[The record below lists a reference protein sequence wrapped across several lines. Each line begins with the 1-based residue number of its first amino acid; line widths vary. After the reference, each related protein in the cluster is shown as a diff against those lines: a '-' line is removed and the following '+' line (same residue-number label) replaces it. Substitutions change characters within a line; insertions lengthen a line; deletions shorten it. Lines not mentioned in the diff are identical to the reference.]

1 MATES
6 LEDIDEIVH
15 EPSREFVEST
25 NVWQFMQAHD
35 IDDYE
40 QLIERTTTEVDGV
53 EASGVDW
60 FWDEIVD
67 YLDIDFY
74 EDYDTVRDD
83 SGAQRAPDAASGE
96 TVREGGPQF
105 TDWYPGGEINIAHNV
120 VDRHAASDSETRN
133 KVACIWEG
141 EDGDIREVTYHELE
155 RQSNK
160 VANALE
166 ARGIETGDTVGL
178 YMPMVPEVVSIL
190 YGCFKVGAIAVPIF
204 SGFGVD
210 ATATRIEDPECSV
223 LFTGDGFLRRGDP
236 VTLKETADEAIEQA
250 DTDVESVIVYDRLG
264 LASEARSASD
274 ERAGSETTREHEG
287 RDIPWTDGRD
297 EDWAT
302 AVEPQADDYK
312 TKSLPADQESMLLY
326 SSGTTGKPKGI
337 VHTHAGVQVQ
347 CAKEL
352 YFGFDLK
359 PADRFFWV
367 SDIGWMMGPWTLIGN
382 HTFGNTMFMYEGAPD
397 YPDPDRFWEMI
408 DRHALTQ
415 FGISPTAI
423 RALRKQGSRQTEP
436 DEPSEI
442 EDFGDDEWIEGHDLS
457 SLRLLGSTGE
467 PWDPESWLWFYENV
481 GGGDTPIINIS
492 GGTEICGCFLMP
504 MPINSLKPCTL
515 GGPGLGM
522 DIDVVNSEGESI
534 VDTNERGYL
543 VARDSCPS
551 MSKSLWSGDE
561 RYLEEY
567 WSTWEDLWDHGDW
580 AQRDADGFWFLH
592 GRADD
597 ALNVAGRKVGPAEV
611 EGAAMEHDDINQAA
625 AVGVP
630 DDTTGTAVVLYVV
643 VEEGVEET
651 DALREEVTE
660 EIGAELGKPFR
671 PREVL
676 FVDEFPKTQSGK
688 IIRRAVQATHTGEDL
703 GDMSSIENP
712 GALDE
717 IANAR

>member
-1 MATES
+1 MTGDTA
-6 LEDIDEIVH
+6 LEDVDEIVH
-15 EPSREFVEST
+15 EPSDEFVEST
-25 NVWQFMQAHD
+25 NVYEFMQEYG
-35 IDDYE
+35 IDGYDE
-40 QLIERTTTEVDGV
+40 LIERTTTDLEGVD
-53 EASGVDW
+53 ASGVDW

-67 YLDIDFY
+67 YLDIEFY
-74 EDYDTVRDD
+74 EEYDEVRDD
-83 SGAQRAPDAASGE
+83 SE
-96 TVREGGPQF
+96 GPQF
-105 TDWYPGGEINIAHNV
+105 TDWYPGGELNLAHNV
-120 VDRHAASDSETRN
+120 LDRHAAVDEQRRN
-133 KVACIWEG
+133 KVATIWES
-141 EDGDIREVTYHELE
+141 EDGDVREVTYHELH

-166 ARGIETGDTVGL
+166 ERGIGTGDTVGL

-210 ATATRIEDPECSV
+210 AAATRIEDSECSV

-236 VTLKETADEAIEQA
+236 VFLKSSADEAIEQA
-250 DTDVESVIVYDRLG
+250 GHVEHTIVFDRLG
-264 LASEARSASD
+264 SSD
-274 ERAGSETTREHEG
+274 KRNEHE
-287 RDIPWTDGRD
+287 IPWTDDRD
-297 EDWAT
+297 EWWGE
-302 AVEPQADDYK
+302 AVESADDDYE
-312 TKSLPADQESMLLY
+312 TKAVDSSQESMLLY

-367 SDIGWMMGPWTLIGN
+367 SDIGWMMGPWTLIGT
-382 HTFGNTMFMYEGAPD
+382 HTFGGTVFMYEGAPD
-397 YPDPDRFWEMI
+397 HPQPDRFWEMI
-408 DRHALTQ
+408 DRHKLTQ

-423 RALRKQGSRQTEP
+423 RALRKHG
-436 DEPSEI
+436 
-442 EDFGDDEWIEGHDLS
+442 DEWLEGHDLS

-467 PWDPESWLWFYENV
+467 PWDPESWKWFYENV
-481 GGGDTPIINIS
+481 GNGEAPIINIS

-504 MPINSLKPCTL
+504 MPTEPLKPCTL

-522 DIDVVNSEGESI
+522 DIDIVDRDGESI
-534 VDTNERGYL
+534 KEENERGYL

-551 MSKSLWSGDE
+551 MTKSLWSGDQ
-561 RYLEEY
+561 RYLDEY
-567 WSTWEDLWDHGDW
+567 WSTWEDVWDHGDW
-580 AQRDADGFWFLH
+580 AQKDEDGFWFLH

-611 EGAAMEHDDINQAA
+611 EGALIDHDAVNQAA
-625 AVGVP
+625 AIGAP
-630 DDTTGTAVVLYVV
+630 DDTTGTAVVTYVILG
-643 VEEGVEET
+643 EDYEPT
-651 DALREEVTE
+651 DDLREELRAQVGE
-660 EIGAELGKPFR
+660 ELGKPFR

-688 IIRRAVQATHTGEDL
+688 IIRRAIEATYVGEDL

-712 GALDE
+712 EALE
-717 IANAR
+717 KLENPQ

>member
-6 LEDIDEIVH
+6 LADIDEVVH
-15 EPSREFVEST
+15 EPSQEFVEST
-25 NVWQFMQAHD
+25 NVWEFMQEYG
-35 IDDYE
+35 IDDYDE
-40 QLIERTTTEVDGV
+40 LIERTTTNVEGVDQP
-53 EASGVDW
+53 GVDW
-60 FWDEIVD
+60 FWDEIID
-67 YLDIDFY
+67 YLGIEFY
-74 EDYDTVRDD
+74 EDYDAVRDD
-83 SGAQRAPDAASGE
+83 SE
-96 TVREGGPQF
+96 GPQF
-105 TDWYPGGEINIAHNV
+105 SRWYPGGELNIAHNV
-120 VDRHAASDSETRN
+120 LDRHAAVDSERRN
-133 KVACIWEG
+133 KVATIWEG
-141 EDGDIREVTYHELE
+141 EDGHIREVTFHELQ
-155 RQSNK
+155 RQTNK
-160 VANALE
+160 VATALE
-166 ARGIETGDTVGL
+166 ERGIGTGDTVGL

-236 VTLKETADEAIEQA
+236 VTLKQTADEAIEQA
-250 DTDVESVIVYDRLG
+250 DTTVESTIVYDRLG
-264 LASEARSASD
+264 LASDGE
-274 ERAGSETTREHEG
+274 
-287 RDIPWTDGRD
+287 IPWTDDRD
-297 EDWAT
+297 EHWDE
-302 AVEPQADDYK
+302 AVETQDDEYE
-312 TKSLPADQESMLLY
+312 TKSLPSDQESMLLY

-337 VHTHAGVQVQ
+337 VHTHAGALTQA
-347 CAKEL
+347 AKEL

-382 HTFGNTMFMYEGAPD
+382 HTFGGTMFMYEGAPD

-423 RALRKQGSRQTEP
+423 RALRKQG
-436 DEPSEI
+436 
-442 EDFGDDEWIEGHDLS
+442 DEWVEGHDLS

-492 GGTEICGCFLMP
+492 GGTEIMGCFLMP
-504 MPINSLKPCTL
+504 MPINDLKPCTL

-522 DIDVVNSEGESI
+522 DIDIINRDGESI
-534 VDTNERGYL
+534 RDTHERGFL

-567 WSTWEDLWDHGDW
+567 WSTWEDRWDHGDW
-580 AQRDADGFWFLH
+580 AQEDADGFWFLH

-643 VEEGVEET
+643 VEEGVAET
-651 DALREEVTE
+651 DALREEVRE
-660 EIGAELGKPFR
+660 MVGEELGKPFR

-688 IIRRAVQATHTGEDL
+688 IIRRAVQATYTGEDL

-712 GALDE
+712 DALE
-717 IANAR
+717 EVENAR